1 MVPEPWEYAL
11 LVLAAFRVWKLI
23 ADDRILDRPR
33 EWALE
38 HLDTK
43 RGRTKWED
51 FITCPWCAG
60 FWISAIA
67 YSSFIGFGPGTF
79 DRGELL
85 MGAVV
90 LMAISGGVGSLGTLY
105 YAIADD

>member
-1 MVPEPWEYAL
+1 MIPEPWEFILIAL
-11 LVLAAFRVWKLI
+11 SSFRAWKLI

-51 FITCPWCAG
+51 FLTCPWCAG
-60 FWISAIA
+60 FWISALA
-67 YSSFIGFGPGTF
+67 YVSWVAFGPGEF
-79 DRGELL
+79 DGDEWL
-85 MGAVV
+85 MGAVSI
-90 LMAISGGVGSLGTLY
+90 MAISAIVGSLGTVY
-105 YAIADD
+105 FAITEE